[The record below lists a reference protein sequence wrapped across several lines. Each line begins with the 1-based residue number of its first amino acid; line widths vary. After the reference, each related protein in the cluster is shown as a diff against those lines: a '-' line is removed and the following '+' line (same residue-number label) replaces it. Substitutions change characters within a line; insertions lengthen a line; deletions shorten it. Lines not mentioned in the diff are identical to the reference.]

1 MTSLIHPAL
10 IAAASLGL
18 LAAPALANAQ
28 AQAKDT
34 PVEQTKGEKKL
45 AKILEGRVAGE
56 PRSCIYTRPSES
68 MRIIDDTAIVYGRG
82 KTIYVNRTAH
92 PEDLDDRDI
101 MVVRRFSGSQ
111 LCRQDIVTTIDPGS
125 RMFSGSIFLSE
136 FIPYTRVESDPA
148 AEGS

>member
-18 LAAPALANAQ
+18 LAAPALANEQ
-28 AQAKDT
+28 GQAKDT

-111 LCRQDIVTTIDPGS
+111 LCRQDIVTTIDPNNAV
-125 RMFSGSIFLSE
+125 
-136 FIPYTRVESDPA
+136 PESDEDKNVQRVNLP
-148 AEGS
+148 ERVHTLHES

>member
-28 AQAKDT
+28 GQAKDT

-56 PRSCIYTRPSES
+56 ARSCIYTRPSES

-125 RMFSGSIFLSE
+125 RTFSGSIFLSE

-148 AEGS
+148 AEGN